1 MPSPKRATP
10 HSPENVRGTDI
21 NGKAV
26 VLAKTQPQ
34 QLALFQTFFPDDHN
48 DHYSNTIELY
58 DAIPKYVTNPKLV
71 DAMREGGKY
80 LPLLER
86 RFQHRGEVFTVTIR
100 PARLKDR
107 EGREKEYYPSPRE
120 ELVEEA
126 LRKLACDRLNG
137 VYLDNLVGVQ
147 FTLYE
152 LKQELRNRGHDIHLQ
167 SLIEAL
173 KICHGVDLHM
183 YRKDGSV
190 MLASP
195 IFPLLLIGSRQDW
208 LKNPTETRC
217 YVQFHPFITQ
227 CLSQLTYRQFD
238 YGMYMR
244 YRYRL
249 SRWLHKRLA
258 HNYVQASM
266 LTPYT
271 IRLSTI
277 LRDSGTQESAQ
288 NYNNPRS
295 VERALDELHD
305 EKILLAITKETLR
318 GPRKRLVDI
327 KYTLLP
333 TVEFVTE
340 IKRANRRT
348 TILTERLQSV
358 ATHSNQ
364 DIGDAEEEV
373 PRKIGDA
380 EEEVLLEN
388 R

>member
-1 MPSPKRATP
+1 VAHKSYLSEFSAWLFKLSLRHVLIHTAGNLASFLRGMHPKTAMFLGYSRGQSARMIQSSPTC
-10 HSPENVRGTDI
+10 V
-21 NGKAV
+21 
-26 VLAKTQPQ
+26 
-34 QLALFQTFFPDDHN
+34 
-48 DHYSNTIELY
+48 
-58 DAIPKYVTNPKLV
+58 
-71 DAMREGGKY
+71 
-80 LPLLER
+80 
-86 RFQHRGEVFTVTIR
+86 
-100 PARLKDR
+100 
-107 EGREKEYYPSPRE
+107 
-120 ELVEEA
+120 
-126 LRKLACDRLNG
+126 
-137 VYLDNLVGVQ
+137 LDNLVGVQ

-266 LTPYT
+266 LAPYT

-305 EKILLAITKETLR
+305 EKILLAITKEILR

>member
-1 MPSPKRATP
+1 
-10 HSPENVRGTDI
+10 
-21 NGKAV
+21 
-26 VLAKTQPQ
+26 
-34 QLALFQTFFPDDHN
+34 
-48 DHYSNTIELY
+48 
-58 DAIPKYVTNPKLV
+58 
-71 DAMREGGKY
+71 
-80 LPLLER
+80 
-86 RFQHRGEVFTVTIR
+86 
-100 PARLKDR
+100 
-107 EGREKEYYPSPRE
+107 
-120 ELVEEA
+120 
-126 LRKLACDRLNG
+126 
-137 VYLDNLVGVQ
+137 
-147 FTLYE
+147 
-152 LKQELRNRGHDIHLQ
+152 
-167 SLIEAL
+167 
-173 KICHGVDLHM
+173 M

-195 IFPLLLIGSRQDW
+195 IFPLLLIGSRHDW

>member
-1 MPSPKRATP
+1 MPTLKRAKLLLT
-10 HSPENVRGTDI
+10 ENVRGRDI

-34 QLALFQTFFPDDHN
+34 QLTLFQTFFPDDHE

-58 DAIPKYVTNPKLV
+58 DAIPKYITNPKLV

-86 RFQHRGEVFTVTIR
+86 PFHHRGEVFTVTIR

-107 EGREKEYYPSPRE
+107 KGHEKEYYPSPRE
-120 ELVEEA
+120 ELVEEV

-137 VYLDNLVGVQ
+137 VYLDNLAGVQ

-152 LKQELRNRGHDIHLQ
+152 LKHELRNRGHDIHLQ
-167 SLIEAL
+167 SLIDAL

-183 YRKDGSV
+183 YRADGSV

-195 IFPLLLIGSRQDW
+195 IFPLLLISSRQEW
-208 LKNPTETRC
+208 LKHPAETRC

-227 CLSQLTYRQFD
+227 CLGQLTYRQFD

-266 LTPYT
+266 FTPYT

-288 NYNNPRS
+288 NYNNSRS
-295 VERALDELHD
+295 VERALDELHS
-305 EKILLAITKETLR
+305 EKILLVVTKEILR
-318 GPRKRLVDI
+318 GPRKRLIDI
-327 KYTLLP
+327 KYTLQP
-333 TVEFVTE
+333 TIEFVSE

-348 TILTERLQSV
+348 TILAEQLQRI
-358 ATHSNQ
+358 SNTL
-364 DIGDAEEEV
+364 D
-373 PRKIGDA
+373 P
-380 EEEVLLEN
+380 EN

>member
-1 MPSPKRATP
+1 
-10 HSPENVRGTDI
+10 
-21 NGKAV
+21 
-26 VLAKTQPQ
+26 LAKTQPQ
-34 QLALFQTFFPDDHN
+34 QLALFQTFFPDDHQE
-48 DHYSNTIELY
+48 HYSNTIELY

-86 RFQHRGEVFTVTIR
+86 QFQHRGEAFTVTIR

-120 ELVEEA
+120 ELVEEV

-137 VYLDNLVGVQ
+137 VYLDNLAGVQ
-147 FTLYE
+147 FTLYA
-152 LKQELRNRGHDIHLQ
+152 LKQEMRNRGHDIHLQ
-167 SLIEAL
+167 SLIDAL
-173 KICHGVDLHM
+173 KICHGVDLHI
-183 YRKDGSV
+183 YRADGSI
-190 MLASP
+190 MLAAP
-195 IFPLLLIGSRQDW
+195 IFPLLLIGSRQHW

-227 CLSQLTYRQFD
+227 CLSQLTYRQVD
-238 YGMYMR
+238 YGTYMH

-266 LTPYT
+266 LAPYT

-295 VERALDELHD
+295 VERALDELCS
-305 EKILLAITKETLR
+305 KQIVLAITKDILR

-348 TILTERLQSV
+348 TILTEQLQGITPPLS
-358 ATHSNQ
+358 Q
-364 DIGDAEEEV
+364 EGGDAEEEV
-373 PRKIGDA
+373 RWQ
-380 EEEVLLEN
+380 N